1 FNAPHSPLHVPPPEY
16 RLTTRFADPRNPTT
30 AEMHRAMMEVLDTEL
45 GRLLAHLKTL
55 PAGERTTVIFLGDN
69 GTQGPATEPPIRLD
83 HAKGTLY
90 EGGINVPLIIVS
102 PLIAENDRGSESAAL
117 VSTRDIFATV
127 AEIAGEIPALPRG
140 ESISVVSYLED
151 PSTMSQRALVHSEWF
166 TPNGDGP
173 YTHYQLAVRDRR
185 YKLLRT
191 LCDGETEEFYD
202 LETDPYEN
210 ANLLVDALT
219 ARQTVS
225 YTILAAELD
234 GKNRSCP

>member
-1 FNAPHSPLHVPPPEY
+1 
-16 RLTTRFADPRNPTT
+16 
-30 AEMHRAMMEVLDTEL
+30 
-45 GRLLAHLKTL
+45 
-55 PAGERTTVIFLGDN
+55 
-69 GTQGPATEPPIRLD
+69 
-83 HAKGTLY
+83 
-90 EGGINVPLIIVS
+90 
-102 PLIAENDRGSESAAL
+102 
-117 VSTRDIFATV
+117 
-127 AEIAGEIPALPRG
+127 
-140 ESISVVSYLED
+140 
-151 PSTMSQRALVHSEWF
+151 MSQRALVQSEWL

-173 YTHYQLAVRDRR
+173 YAHYQIAVRDRR

-234 GKNRSCP
+234 CKNRSCP